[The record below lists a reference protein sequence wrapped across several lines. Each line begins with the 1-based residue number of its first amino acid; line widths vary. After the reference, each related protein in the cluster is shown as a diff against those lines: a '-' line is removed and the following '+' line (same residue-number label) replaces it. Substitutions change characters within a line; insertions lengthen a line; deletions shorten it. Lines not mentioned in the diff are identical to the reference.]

1 MTRWLPNLVTLARL
15 IAGLYGAALLLRSAE
30 SVIEEE
36 ALRYGLA
43 AGLIFALAAMSDGL
57 DGWLARRLDARTAL
71 GALLDPIADK
81 VLVLAYLFAFCAISG
96 FMVWLVV
103 PVALIAVRDLA
114 VTGLRLRPGGSREQA
129 LVVTGLAKTKT
140 AAEMIVIALPFVL
153 VLVGQT
159 DVARWF
165 FYWLGGVWFI
175 ALLSLWTGWGY
186 LSAALRRRG

>member
-165 FYWLGGVWFI
+165 FYWVGGVWFI